1 MDDAPLA
8 QRARPCPVC
17 GKPAVQKFRP
27 FCSDRCSLVDL
38 GRWLGGGYR
47 VPAASAPE
55 DEDSAPDA
63 EPEEDGGAE

>member
-1 MDDAPLA
+1 MDDAPLT
-8 QRARPCPVC
+8 QRARPCPIC
-17 GKPAVQKFRP
+17 GKPAIQKFRP

-38 GRWLGGGYR
+38 GRWLGEGYR

-63 EPEEDGGAE
+63 KPEEDGVG